1 MIEKMLVLHSSAVS
15 DSTWKKLKKNKLET
29 ICYKKDTY
37 GFFIYCTEYENIPED
52 LKRCISYARELGC
65 VWLCLDIDAETICY
79 KKDTYGFFIYCTEYE
94 NIPEDL
100 KRCISY
106 ARELGCVWLCLDIDA
121 EAKIYVTYE
130 DEFKGQYTEK
140 EMLELYALVD
150 KQEYPEYS
158 CWITD
163 MIRSG
168 VFYEKV

>member
-15 DSTWKKLKKNKLET
+15 DSTWKKLKKNKL
-29 ICYKKDTY
+29 
-37 GFFIYCTEYENIPED
+37 
-52 LKRCISYARELGC
+52 
-65 VWLCLDIDAETICY
+65 ETICY

>member
-1 MIEKMLVLHSSAVS
+1 MIEKMLVLHSSIVS

-52 LKRCISYARELGC
+52 LKRCIAYARELDC
-65 VWLCLDIDAETICY
+65 VWLCLDIDAEVKT
-79 KKDTYGFFIYCTEYE
+79 
-94 NIPEDL
+94 
-100 KRCISY
+100 
-106 ARELGCVWLCLDIDA
+106 
-121 EAKIYVTYE
+121 YVTYE
-130 DEFKGQYTEK
+130 EEFKGQYTEK

>member
-65 VWLCLDIDAETICY
+65 VWLCLDIDVEVKT
-79 KKDTYGFFIYCTEYE
+79 
-94 NIPEDL
+94 
-100 KRCISY
+100 
-106 ARELGCVWLCLDIDA
+106 
-121 EAKIYVTYE
+121 YVTYE
-130 DEFKGQYTEK
+130 EEFEGEYTEG
-140 EMLELYALVD
+140 ELLELYAKLID

>member
-1 MIEKMLVLHSSAVS
+1 METIFGEDLYNRNNSREIMHIERSQFYMALLYVERSRRKMIEKMLVLHSSIVS

-52 LKRCISYARELGC
+52 LKRCIAYARELGC
-65 VWLCLDIDAETICY
+65 VWLCLDIDAE
-79 KKDTYGFFIYCTEYE
+79 
-94 NIPEDL
+94 
-100 KRCISY
+100 
-106 ARELGCVWLCLDIDA
+106 V
-121 EAKIYVTYE
+121 KIYVTYE